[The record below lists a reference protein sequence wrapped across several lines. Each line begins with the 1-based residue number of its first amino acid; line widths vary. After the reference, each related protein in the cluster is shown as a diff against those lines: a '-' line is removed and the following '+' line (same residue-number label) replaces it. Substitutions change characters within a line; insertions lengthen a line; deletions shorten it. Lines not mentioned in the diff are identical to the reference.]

1 MSETEG
7 DGGVSR
13 VEREEA
19 GGACCAR
26 GEVAKLGAIQRVERI
41 EGQFRVKRSVVV
53 RFSGHGEGGWRFKYK
68 GFYVCVVPRTQSHQS
83 CGQGSPPPPDT
94 PCDDMQKASPRE
106 AN

>member
-1 MSETEG
+1 MEVRDCWSWSDGGRRLSESEG
-7 DGGVSR
+7 DGGVSG

-68 GFYVCVVPRTQSHQS
+68 GFYVCAVPPHTVPPVVRA
-83 CGQGSPPPPDT
+83 G
-94 PCDDMQKASPRE
+94 
-106 AN
+106 